1 MFKLIN
7 FIILK
12 IKYTYYSLTSKIIYT
27 LTKKNDENFIQ
38 EYRKNVKI
46 YDIFTYN
53 GEVDVLEIRLNILH
67 PYVDKF
73 IIVESLTTFSGDKKT
88 LYFEEQK
95 ERFIKFKDKIIYFI
109 TDDYPNDI
117 EICKLADKSPNVP
130 KNGPE
135 HWRRE
140 FYQKESIKKA
150 LTHLEDDDICFI
162 GDVDEIWNPEL
173 TIDYTLNYVF
183 KLKQLMYVYYLNNLS
198 SEKWAGTIVTKYRNI
213 KNNCLNHLRT
223 SGNIRHFYLDNGGWH
238 FSNMGGINEIRR
250 KLRDSYTK
258 ESYNTDEV
266 QNNLESRFGKKD
278 YMGRNFKF
286 TINES
291 NLPKY
296 LIENKGKYRNF
307 FTD

>member
-1 MFKLIN
+1 MLKLIN
-7 FIILK
+7 FIILR
-12 IKYTYYSLTSKIIYT
+12 IKYIYYLSTSKIINIF
-27 LTKKNDENFIQ
+27 TKRNDAHFIK
-38 EYRKNVKI
+38 EYRKNIKI

-53 GEVDVLEIRLNILH
+53 GEADILEIRFNILYPH
-67 PYVDKF
+67 VDKF
-73 IIVESLTTFSGDKKT
+73 IIIESPTTFSGDKKN
-88 LYFEEQK
+88 LYFEKQK
-95 ERFIKFKDKIIYFI
+95 GRFTKFNDKIIYFI

-150 LTHLEDDDICFI
+150 LTHLKDDDICFI
-162 GDVDEIWNPEL
+162 GDVDEIWNPGIL
-173 TIDYTLNYVF
+173 IDYTLDHIF

-198 SEKWAGTIVTKYRNI
+198 SEEWAGTIVTKYKNI

-223 SGNIRHFYLDNGGWH
+223 RGNIRHFYLDNGGWH
-238 FSNMGGINEIRR
+238 FSNMGGIDEIRR

-258 ESYNTDEV
+258 ESYNTKET

-278 YMGRNFKF
+278 YLGRNFKF

-291 NLPKY
+291 RLPNY
-296 LIENKGKYRNF
+296 LVENKEEYKNLF
-307 FTD
+307 KN